1 MSDAPEPSWSLR
13 RFLWRAVPWVIA
25 CAVVWKFTFD
35 QNDALTVAITKFL
48 HRLVGLPAPYLFC
61 DEKKFFWH
69 ATMFPPVV
77 GLTLASYWV
86 RWPDRVVRAAVGYVT
101 HCCLTAIA
109 IAVHE
114 SPYLMQTEMRNPV
127 TSMLVNANYL
137 MFGAVIWLLAA
148 GPWYVLRRA
157 SSLKSGEGD
166 GVVRVGRK
174 ERSLTVAARMGRR
187 AWGVVRYGWVTR
199 LVLLVLG
206 VSLVLPLFA
215 LTGTPSGMSARLDM
229 ARALRDVPYFPHPPD
244 AEVTVDPLLRDQRER
259 YATKA
264 ILAFE
269 AVLEA
274 DKRADVESAPVKY
287 LLGKML
293 LSLKPPDPERRARFR
308 AQGILWQREAFST
321 RGK

>member
-35 QNDALTVAITKFL
+35 QNDAVTVAITKFL
-48 HRLVGLPAPYLFC
+48 HRLVGLPTPYLFC

-148 GPWYVLRRA
+148 GPWYVLRRG

-174 ERSLTVAARMGRR
+174 ERFLTVAARNWRR
-187 AWGVVRYGWVTR
+187 VWGVVRYGWVTR

-215 LTGTPSGMSARLDM
+215 LTGTPSGMSARLEV
-229 ARALRDVPYFPHPPD
+229 ARAMRAVTYFPQPSD
-244 AEVTVDPLLRDQRER
+244 AELAVDRAVRSRRDGLANEAVR
-259 YATKA
+259 A
-264 ILAFE
+264 ILTVIQGDEE
-269 AVLEA
+269 AGL
-274 DKRADVESAPVKY
+274 KSATMAY
-287 LLGKML
+287 LVGHVL
-293 LSLKPPDPERRARFR
+293 LSLRPENPERATELH
-308 AQGILWQREAFST
+308 AQGKLWLRVAHST